1 MVPVIEQMYG
11 YRIDWEERGDDAR
24 RRPSREPKPGLVWSG
39 HLKEQVQTARF
50 EVLNVTIDHAMA
62 DVNDQASD
70 LNRPGVFRLNVG
82 VSRKTFKSLFGN
94 GKKEWDFTELDC
106 LMPHPV
112 YARNLWVCA
121 LNPGDETW
129 AALQPLLQESYATA
143 VKKQARRE
151 AASSR
156 RSSE

>member
-1 MVPVIEQMYG
+1 MT
-11 YRIDWEERGDDAR
+11 D
-24 RRPSREPKPGLVWSG
+24 
-39 HLKEQVQTARF
+39 
-50 EVLNVTIDHAMA
+50 

-82 VSRKTFKSLFGN
+82 VGRKTFKSLFGDEE
-94 GKKEWDFTELDC
+94 KEWDFTALDR

-112 YARNLWVCA
+112 YSRNLWVCA

-129 AALQPLLQESYATA
+129 LALGPLLQEAYAAA
-143 VKKQARRE
+143 VDKQTRRE
-151 AASSR
+151 AARSR